1 MTAQGRAGVH
11 TDMVTAG
18 LWIFAG
24 LGLFLQTVL
33 LIVMARIN
41 SPDELNYVSDDL
53 GCRRRGEF

>member
-1 MTAQGRAGVH
+1 MAISGA
-11 TDMVTAG
+11 

-41 SPDELNYVSDDL
+41 SLDELNYVSDAL
-53 GCRRRGEF
+53 ACRRRGEF

>member
-1 MTAQGRAGVH
+1 MINRQRAGVH

-24 LGLFLQTVL
+24 LGLLLQTVL

-41 SPDELNYVSDDL
+41 SIDELNYMSDAL
-53 GCRRRGEF
+53 GCRRRALP

>member
-1 MTAQGRAGVH
+1 MAIWIG
-11 TDMVTAG
+11 AG

-41 SPDELNYVSDDL
+41 SINELDYVSDAL
-53 GCRRRGEF
+53 GCRRRTLP

>member
-1 MTAQGRAGVH
+1 MAIWIG
-11 TDMVTAG
+11 AG

-41 SPDELNYVSDDL
+41 SPDELDYVSDAL
-53 GCRRRGEF
+53 GCRRRG